1 MVYQH
6 PLAFLLGLEGIALL
20 RAFAGEYDR
29 EFGEARIA
37 EIRRLL
43 DDPALRI
50 EGVNAERV
58 GTVDGYRIWSQ
69 TYDRPG
75 NGAFDYEEPYVREI
89 LDALPTGVALDA
101 ACGTGRWA
109 ADLAGRGHDVVGVDN
124 SPDMLGHARA
134 RVPDGDFR
142 IGDLHSLPVDDCAVD
157 VIVCALALVHLP
169 DLAPVFAEF
178 TRVLRPGGHLVISDM
193 HHMRVSLGSVP
204 RVRSATGEPGLLP
217 AYRHLAGD
225 YLKAALPLGLHLHS
239 CDEPLQQPGEP
250 ATDAEVG
257 AWDVW
262 PWSLPTLVPEAGQ
275 AANADLPVTII
286 WHFQRG

>member
-1 MVYQH
+1 MVYQY

-69 TYDRPG
+69 TYHRPG

-101 ACGTGRWA
+101 AC
-109 ADLAGRGHDVVGVDN
+109 VPVGGPPT
-124 SPDMLGHARA
+124 SPDVATTWSAWTTPRTCSAMLGHACRTA
-134 RVPDGDFR
+134 T
-142 IGDLHSLPVDDCAVD
+142 SA
-157 VIVCALALVHLP
+157 
-169 DLAPVFAEF
+169 
-178 TRVLRPGGHLVISDM
+178 
-193 HHMRVSLGSVP
+193 
-204 RVRSATGEPGLLP
+204 SATCTRCRSTT
-217 AYRHLAGD
+217 ARSTS
-225 YLKAALPLGLHLHS
+225 S
-239 CDEPLQQPGEP
+239 CAPS
-250 ATDAEVG
+250 
-257 AWDVW
+257 
-262 PWSLPTLVPEAGQ
+262 PWSTCPTSRRCSRSSPGSCGRA
-275 AANADLPVTII
+275 VT
-286 WHFQRG
+286 W